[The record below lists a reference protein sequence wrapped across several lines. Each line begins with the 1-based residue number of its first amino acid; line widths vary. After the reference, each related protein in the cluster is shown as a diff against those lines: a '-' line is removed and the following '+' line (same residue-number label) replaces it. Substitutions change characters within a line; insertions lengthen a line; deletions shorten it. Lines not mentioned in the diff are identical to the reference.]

1 MTIDEAYT
9 LLYSVTLIILAVLIG
24 IMLIR
29 SIRGPRLT
37 DRLLAVNMIC
47 TMVIAVIL
55 ILCVLLQEQ
64 YLVDVA
70 LIYALISFVSVI
82 LFASVYIRRK
92 TGDEKPAPG
101 TAAAL
106 SGDEKSVPGTDPDPS
121 GGQKEV
127 R

>member
-1 MTIDEAYT
+1 MMIDQAYT
-9 LLYSVTLIILAVLIG
+9 LMYSITLIALAVLIG

-47 TMVIAVIL
+47 TMVIAAIL
-55 ILCVLLQEQ
+55 ILCALLKEQ
-64 YLVDVA
+64 SLADVA

-82 LFASVYIRRK
+82 LFASVYIRRRNQTGNK
-92 TGDEKPAPG
+92 TEQTEAEKE
-101 TAAAL
+101 
-106 SGDEKSVPGTDPDPS
+106 D
-121 GGQKEV
+121 

>member
-1 MTIDEAYT
+1 MTIDQAYT
-9 LLYSVTLIILAVLIG
+9 LLYSATLVILAVLTG

-47 TMVIAVIL
+47 TMVIAAIL
-55 ILCVLLQEQ
+55 ILCVLLDEQ
-64 YLVDVA
+64 YLADVA

-92 TGDEKPAPG
+92 EKTGENPDE
-101 TAAAL
+101 L
-106 SGDEKSVPGTDPDPS
+106 PDKK
-121 GGQKEV
+121 KEGL
-127 R
+127 

>member
-1 MTIDEAYT
+1 MTIDQAYT
-9 LLYSVTLIILAVLIG
+9 LLYSLTLICLAVLIG
-24 IMLIR
+24 VMLLR

-37 DRLLAVNMIC
+37 DRLMSVNMIC
-47 TMVIAVIL
+47 TLVVAAIL
-55 ILCVLLQEQ
+55 ILCVLLREQ

-92 TGDEKPAPG
+92 DKTTGSE
-101 TAAAL
+101 
-106 SGDEKSVPGTDPDPS
+106 SGTDEEK
-121 GGQKEV
+121 KEV